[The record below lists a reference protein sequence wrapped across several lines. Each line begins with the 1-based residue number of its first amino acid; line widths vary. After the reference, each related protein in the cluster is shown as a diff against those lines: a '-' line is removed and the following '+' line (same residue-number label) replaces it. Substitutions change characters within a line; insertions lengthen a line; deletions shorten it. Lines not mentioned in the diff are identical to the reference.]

1 MLLLQLSVSPQQKQ
15 RVPVRFSGY
24 GVSLGKLGIRDF
36 KEKSGRDSGFNQSVK
51 VYARSGMPKIIL
63 RITGLHEVLGR
74 DYGID
79 EVSNNMKTIEVL
91 SITLIYYSSCIFTKV
106 LVLSFGMTGDAR
118 KHITLYNCTSI
129 IRQTL
134 LSIRHKACEI
144 CI

>member
-1 MLLLQLSVSPQQKQ
+1 M
-15 RVPVRFSGY
+15 RFSGY

-91 SITLIYYSSCIFTKV
+91 SIILIYYSSCIFT
-106 LVLSFGMTGDAR
+106 
-118 KHITLYNCTSI
+118 TLDEKTD
-129 IRQTL
+129 L
-134 LSIRHKACEI
+134 LMFAKGANMW
-144 CI
+144 

>member
-1 MLLLQLSVSPQQKQ
+1 M
-15 RVPVRFSGY
+15 RFSGY
-24 GVSLGKLGIRDF
+24 GVSRGKLGIRDF
-36 KEKSGRDSGFNQSVK
+36 KEKSGRDSGFSQSVK

-63 RITGLHEVLGR
+63 RITGLH
-74 DYGID
+74 D
-79 EVSNNMKTIEVL
+79 MKTIEVL
-91 SITLIYYSSCIFTKV
+91 SIILICYSICIFTKV

>member
-63 RITGLHEVLGR
+63 RITGLHEVLSR

-91 SITLIYYSSCIFTKV
+91 SIILIYYSSCIFTKG

-118 KHITLYNCTSI
+118 KHITLYNYTSI

-134 LSIRHKACEI
+134 LSIRREACEI
-144 CI
+144 YI

>member
-1 MLLLQLSVSPQQKQ
+1 MLLLQLSVSPKQKQ

-36 KEKSGRDSGFNQSVK
+36 KEKSGRDEGFNQSVK
-51 VYARSGMPKIIL
+51 VYARG
-63 RITGLHEVLGR
+63 G

-91 SITLIYYSSCIFTKV
+91 SIILIYYSSCIFTKV

-134 LSIRHKACEI
+134 HILSNRHKACEI

>member
-1 MLLLQLSVSPQQKQ
+1 M
-15 RVPVRFSGY
+15 RFSRY

-51 VYARSGMPKIIL
+51 VYARSGMPKKIL

-91 SITLIYYSSCIFTKV
+91 SIILIYYSSCIFTKV

-118 KHITLYNCTSI
+118 KHITLYNCASI